1 MLDKLFHP
9 LSDFIDL
16 EFKATENII
25 SYCYEGI
32 CPRTGE
38 KFSLPRNLLIEKIA
52 YQLMKLLEKEAIYNI
67 EGKMYGLLLV
77 ENNDHQLGIIK
88 AFSGKLK
95 GESYVK
101 GWVSEISGKK
111 AIALAENLTIAKLD
125 QIKQEIILLE
135 KSIERKKYENLLAES
150 QKNREK
156 MNLLH
161 QKNRQ
166 LRQEKR
172 QLLGDSISPE
182 IKEKLEEESRLDG
195 IEKRNFKRKWQQ
207 ILQPLEEVILEAD
220 QRIIELK
227 KERQELSRNLQLQM
241 QNAYSLTNFAGL
253 TLSLSDVIKKDYIP
267 TGTGDCCA
275 PKLLHYA
282 ANNNLR
288 PLAMAEFWW
297 GEDSV
302 SGNKIKGHFYPACED
317 RCQPLMGFLLSGINQ
332 NFPIISNQ
340 KIPIIYEDEYLL
352 VVNKPSG
359 LLSVPGRGSQ
369 HYDSVETRLNLKAV
383 HRLDQ
388 DTSGLLI
395 LAKDQETEGKMKR
408 LFEVKK
414 VKKLYQAILEREITL
429 KSGLIDLPL
438 WGNPENR
445 PFQEVNWQKGK
456 SSQTYFQVKEGNRI
470 EFQPIT
476 GRTHQIRVHSREGL
490 GVGILGDRLYG
501 NSQQVT
507 RLHLHACEIEFEHP
521 FFKTMIDL
529 KSETPF

>member
-1 MLDKLFHP
+1 MLDKMFHP
-9 LSDFIDL
+9 ISDFIDP
-16 EFKATENII
+16 EFNATENII

-32 CPRTGE
+32 WPQTGE

-52 YQLMKLLEKEAIYNI
+52 KQVMKLLEKETIYNI
-67 EGKMYGLLLV
+67 EGKMYGILLV
-77 ENNDHQLGIIK
+77 ENNAHQLGIIK
-88 AFSGKLK
+88 AFSGKLNGK
-95 GESYVK
+95 SYLQ

-111 AIALAENLTIAKLD
+111 AIALAENLTLAKLD
-125 QIKQEIILLE
+125 QIKQKIISLE
-135 KSIERKKYENLLAES
+135 KSIEREKYENLLAES

-156 MNLLH
+156 MNLNH

-172 QLLGDSISPE
+172 QLLGDNISTE
-182 IKEKLEEESRLDG
+182 IREKLEEESRLDG

-207 ILQPLEEVILEAD
+207 ILLPLEAEILEAD
-220 QRIIELK
+220 KRIIEFK

-253 TLSLSDVIKKDYIP
+253 TLSLSDVIKKEYIP

-282 ANNNLR
+282 ANNNFK

-297 GEDSV
+297 GEDSI
-302 SGNKIKGHFYPACED
+302 SGNKIKGHFYPACEE
-317 RCQPLMGFLLSGINQ
+317 RCQPLMGFLLSGISPNLT
-332 NFPIISNQ
+332 IISNQ
-340 KIPIIYEDEYLL
+340 KIPLIYEDKYLL

-369 HYDSVETRLNLKAV
+369 YYDSVESRLNLKAV

-408 LFEVKK
+408 LFEEKK
-414 VKKLYQAILEREITL
+414 VKKVYHAILEREITI
-429 KSGLIDLPL
+429 KSGIIDLPL

-456 SSQTYFQVKEGNRI
+456 SSQTYFQVMEGNRI
-470 EFQPIT
+470 QFQPVT

-490 GVGILGDRLYG
+490 GVAILGDRLYG

-507 RLHLHACEIEFEHP
+507 RLHLHASKIEFEHP
-521 FFKTMIDL
+521 VFKILIDF
-529 KSETPF
+529 KSEIPF